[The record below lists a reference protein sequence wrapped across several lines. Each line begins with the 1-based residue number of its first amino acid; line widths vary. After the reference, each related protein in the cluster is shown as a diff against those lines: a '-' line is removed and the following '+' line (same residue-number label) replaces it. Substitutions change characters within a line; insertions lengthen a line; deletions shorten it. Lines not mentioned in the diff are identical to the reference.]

1 MQKYS
6 DVRGMNFFNTTI
18 ASKRKKSKLFTLI
31 IVKKNENVLLG
42 LKKRGFG
49 VHKWNGFG
57 GKVESGESIQDGAIR
72 ELQEECGLIANSL
85 YKHGILWFENLET
98 TDMIFEVHLFS
109 VSDYKGEATESEEIN
124 DLLKMIIF
132 VIEMIPKWF
141 NIKDIPFQ
149 NMWPSNK
156 YWLPLV
162 IEGKKFDAFFLY
174 KNEHVLDFTINE
186 Y

>member
-1 MQKYS
+1 MFY
-6 DVRGMNFFNTTI
+6 
-18 ASKRKKSKLFTLI
+18 LFIYFSFYERIEIYFLI
-31 IVKKNENVLLG
+31 LLIV
-42 LKKRGFG
+42 
-49 VHKWNGFG
+49 
-57 GKVESGESIQDGAIR
+57 
-72 ELQEECGLIANSL
+72 
-85 YKHGILWFENLET
+85 
-98 TDMIFEVHLFS
+98 
-109 VSDYKGEATESEEIN
+109 
-124 DLLKMIIF
+124 IIF